1 MSGCSKEE
9 AREPTEPVKLK
20 IMAHDEGTF
29 IEYMVAGWP
38 FNNVYRVKL
47 SENMKEEISN
57 AMTNV
62 VKEIVKDNK

>member
-1 MSGCSKEE
+1 
-9 AREPTEPVKLK
+9 
-20 IMAHDEGTF
+20 
-29 IEYMVAGWP
+29 MVAGWP